1 MAIEQRDQV
10 DVAFLQSFGEAFNR
24 HDLDGIMAHMTDD
37 CVFYR
42 SSGGEVVGTTYQGQA
57 AVRAGFE
64 DVMRAIPDVQ
74 FVPIRDAVFGDRGI
88 SEWTITGTSAA
99 TGARVEARGI
109 DLFEFRDG
117 KIAVKDSYIKR
128 RG

>member
-1 MAIEQRDQV
+1 MAIAQSGSV
-10 DVAFLQSFGEAFNR
+10 DVAFLESFAEAFNR
-24 HDLDGIMAHMTDD
+24 HDLDGIMAHMTED

-42 SSGGEVVGTTYQGQA
+42 SSGPHAYGTKYEGQA

-64 DVMRAIPDVQ
+64 DVMRTVRGVRFD
-74 FVPIRDAVFGDRGI
+74 PIRHAVFGDRGI
-88 SEWTITGTSAA
+88 SEWTMSGTLADGS
-99 TGARVEARGI
+99 RVELRGL

-117 KIAVKDSYIKR
+117 KIAVKDSYLKR